1 MGMTH
6 EVKRAVKGGCSRLKK
21 QAPGSKVC
29 AWWSQET
36 VPQRGWNMESG
47 ETSLWMEMRIYQV
60 SLGDRSRVIWVKE
73 KVKFRRRGTLT
84 LLAYPVYQT
93 PSC

>member
-36 VPQRGWNMESG
+36 RGNKPMDGNENLPGVSGRQEQSNLGQRKG
-47 ETSLWMEMRIYQV
+47 
-60 SLGDRSRVIWVKE
+60 
-73 KVKFRRRGTLT
+73 
-84 LLAYPVYQT
+84 
-93 PSC
+93 